1 MKEKLDEQTHKIDEV
16 SLSLSSHKV
25 QLKSILSII
34 KYIVQDYTLLT
45 VITMISL
52 TVNDINVISDIIQI

>member
-52 TVNDINVISDIIQI
+52 TINDINVISDIIQI